1 MPETKCTLEHRR
13 CTTVGRCAGC
23 GWEANEIQ
31 RRKEIMEEIGLIVC
45 EDGLSRL
52 FVGKVEEDGEE

>member
-1 MPETKCTLEHRR
+1 MPETKCTLAHRN
-13 CTTVGRCAGC
+13 CSQVGRCASC

-31 RRKEIMEEIGLIVC
+31 RRKDIFEEDGLTVC

-52 FVGKVEEDGEE
+52 IIGRLEDDGK